1 MRLRLLFLLGTL
13 IASALVLPT
22 QYARAGYSIKVT
34 IDGSTVTNFPGPL
47 PDNSSFNLAFNM
59 SFPFTNNVD
68 PGTAPYAGSFI
79 VTVTTVANSSVTIN
93 FNGSV
98 LAFAPIIAPTPSVV
112 VSVTWTNS
120 APAFSGNFVNGTLT
134 NTPTAGSSLSSSTTF
149 SPLPGPFTAN
159 NTDTV
164 TATLS
169 LVPVF
174 STPVI
179 VPDANVV
186 FSANYSPAGGG
197 GPSVVPVPP
206 SLAMVLSGLPVGL
219 LALRRRRHRTP
230 SGKMA

>member
-47 PDNSSFNLAFNM
+47 PDNSSFNLAL
-59 SFPFTNNVD
+59 
-68 PGTAPYAGSFI
+68 TAPYEGSFI

-98 LAFAPIIAPTPSVV
+98 LARAPTSALTPSVV

-169 LVPVF
+169 LVPVYSTPVY

>member
-1 MRLRLLFLLGTL
+1 
-13 IASALVLPT
+13 
-22 QYARAGYSIKVT
+22 
-34 IDGSTVTNFPGPL
+34 
-47 PDNSSFNLAFNM
+47 
-59 SFPFTNNVD
+59 
-68 PGTAPYAGSFI
+68 
-79 VTVTTVANSSVTIN
+79 
-93 FNGSV
+93 
-98 LAFAPIIAPTPSVV
+98 
-112 VSVTWTNS
+112 
-120 APAFSGNFVNGTLT
+120 
-134 NTPTAGSSLSSSTTF
+134 
-149 SPLPGPFTAN
+149 LPGPFTAN

-169 LVPVF
+169 LVPVYSTVS